1 MKEHLKYIIPSIAA
15 ILAALILAFGMK
27 NITSPNRTVSVRG
40 LSEREVDADMAVW
53 KLSFT
58 LGADSLPVLKES
70 ITDQT
75 YMVLNF
81 LNEYGL
87 SEEDYTV
94 LAPEIT
100 DATVNLYMDSNRR
113 SFDYIAKQSVL
124 IRTGKVDQVRRA
136 SESTLELTGEGIS
149 VTSDYGEKVNYEF
162 NGLNAIKPEMIAD
175 ATQNARQAA
184 EKFAK
189 DSGSKI
195 GKIQSASQG
204 LFSIDDAATGLEYKK
219 SVRVVTTVVYSL
231 AD

>member
-1 MKEHLKYIIPSIAA
+1 MKDHLKYLIPSLAGI
-15 ILAALILAFGMK
+15 IAALILAFGMK

-58 LGADSLPVLKES
+58 LGADSLPVLKEE

-75 YMVLNF
+75 YLVLYF
-81 LNEYGL
+81 LANYGL

-100 DATVNLYMDSNRR
+100 DATVNLYMDSARR
-113 SFDYIAKQSVL
+113 SYDYIAKQSVL
-124 IRTGKVDQVRRA
+124 IRTSKVEQVRQA
-136 SESTLELTGEGIS
+136 SSSTLELTGEGIS

-204 LFSIDDAATGLEYKK
+204 LFSIEDAATGLEYKK
-219 SVRVVTTVVYSL
+219 NVRVVTTVVYGL
-231 AD
+231 VD